1 MVMFGLAISITLIM
15 VGIYIFSLSRYIFSL
30 SRAKCINTEIS
41 IAEVKVVDAHYKP
54 SSIVHVH
61 TGKTIIL
68 VPTPE
73 ESKITVQYNGKEYCF
88 NEKDIY
94 QKYSDQIGEYV
105 KGTLETKQYDDGTV
119 SYDIISLE

>member
-1 MVMFGLAISITLIM
+1 MFGLAISITLIM
-15 VGIYIFSLSRYIFSL
+15 VGIYIFSLSS
-30 SRAKCINTEIS
+30 AKCINAETS
-41 IAEVKVVDAHYKP
+41 IVEVKVVDAHYKP
-54 SSIVHVH
+54 SSIVPVH

-88 NEKDIY
+88 NGKDIY

>member
-1 MVMFGLAISITLIM
+1 MHIINLQLLFLFIRKDNYISP
-15 VGIYIFSLSRYIFSL
+15 
-30 SRAKCINTEIS
+30 NT
-41 IAEVKVVDAHYKP
+41 
-54 SSIVHVH
+54 
-61 TGKTIIL
+61 
-68 VPTPE
+68 E